1 MFKKAGIVLEKTTY
15 SFDKPYDYAVPSALA
30 EKCKPGCRVVVP
42 FGKGNTERQGLI
54 LSVEDAD
61 NTDNLKSVIRVADV
75 EPVLSDEM
83 LKMCEWFHQTLFC
96 TYFDAV
102 NMLLPAGISLKMVE
116 KLSVNNSFDAIQTLS
131 TDEKNILSFIKRFC
145 DGVPLVS
152 VLKEF
157 NLPDS
162 AVINGLIIK
171 GALLKSSDAIRK
183 MKDATLKSVRAKVG
197 NDELS
202 AFKLTT
208 RQTDVAKTII
218 EAGSAAVKEVQ
229 YFTGASLS
237 VIDALV
243 NKGVAEYFEKEIYRL
258 PHIAKGE
265 INTRDIVLTSEQQQ
279 AFDTLSG
286 LMPSGGNA
294 LLYGVTGSGKTQVFL
309 KLVDKAVE
317 ENRGVIIMVPEIS
330 LTPQTISIFNNRYGD
345 KIAVFH
351 SAMSLGQRMDEWK
364 RIKEGK
370 ALIAVGTRSA
380 VFAPFKDIGLIIMD
394 EEQEHTYKS
403 EQSPRYHARDVARF
417 RAAYHKALFLMASA
431 TPSVETYSA
440 AKSGKYTICTLNNRY
455 GNAVLPDVE
464 IVDMRTEAAEGNTG
478 AISRTLYSE
487 IYGAL
492 QNGNQAIVLLNRRGH
507 NTYISCPSCGY
518 VAACPNCSVSMTY
531 HSANKRLMCHYCG
544 YSVPIPQKCPDCGED
559 PLKFSGIG
567 TQKVQEELEALFPEA
582 RVLRLDADST
592 ASRDSYSEYLTAFSN
607 GDYDIMLGTQ
617 MVAKGLD
624 FPRVTVVGVLGADNS
639 MNSEDYRSVERT
651 FSLLTQVIGRAG
663 RGDNP
668 GVAVIQTQNP
678 DNNIITLAQRQD
690 YDAFYNGEITLRKA
704 LIYPPYCDI
713 ISICVQSVSSDIAKS
728 AVFEIF
734 ENIKT
739 LTSGEFTDVKLI
751 ILGPAAAAIPKINN
765 KYRFRILIKTKNN
778 KRLREML
785 NNAVNIKKQRDVS
798 IVIDINPEAII

>member
-42 FGKGNTERQGLI
+42 FGKGNTERQGLV
-54 LSVEDAD
+54 LSVGETDSI
-61 NTDNLKSVIRVADV
+61 DNLKSVIRVADAV
-75 EPVLSDEM
+75 PVLSDEM
-83 LKMCEWFHQTLFC
+83 LKMCEWLHQTLFC

-116 KLSVNNSFDAIQTLS
+116 KLSVNGDFNATG
-131 TDEKNILSFIKRFC
+131 ILSADEYNIFSFLKRFS
-145 DGVPLVS
+145 DGVPLNS

-157 NLPDS
+157 NLSDTC
-162 AVINGLIIK
+162 VIDGLVTK
-171 GALLKSSDAIRK
+171 NALLKSSDAIRK

-197 NDELS
+197 IDELS
-202 AFKLTT
+202 AFKLTP
-208 RQTDVAKTII
+208 RQTDVAKTVI

-258 PHIAKGE
+258 PHIRQGE
-265 INTRDIVLTSEQQQ
+265 INTREIVLTVEQQQ

-317 ENRGVIIMVPEIS
+317 EKRGVIIMVPEIS

-370 ALIAVGTRSA
+370 ALIAIGTRSA
-380 VFAPFKDIGLIIMD
+380 IFAPFKEIGLIIMD

-403 EQSPRYHARDVARF
+403 EQSPRFHARDVARF

-440 AKSGKYTICTLNNRY
+440 AKSGRYTVCTLNNRY

-464 IVDMRTEAAEGNTG
+464 IVDMRTEAAEGNSG

-487 IYGAL
+487 ISSAL

-507 NTYISCPSCGY
+507 NTYISCSSCGY
-518 VAACPNCSVSMTY
+518 VATCPNCSVSMTY

-544 YSVPIPQKCPDCGED
+544 YSVPIPSKCPDCGES

-592 ASRDSYSEYLTAFSN
+592 ASRDSYSEYLTAFAN
-607 GDYDIMLGTQ
+607 GEYDIMLGTQ

-690 YDAFYNGEITLRKA
+690 YDAFYNGEIMLRKA

-713 ISICVQSVSSDIAKS
+713 ISVCVQSVSNDIAKDT
-728 AVFEIF
+728 VFEIF

-751 ILGPAAAAIPKINN
+751 ILGPAAAAIPKVNN

-785 NNAVNIKKQRDVS
+785 KKAVSIKKKRDVS
-798 IVIDINPEAII
+798 VVIDINPEAII